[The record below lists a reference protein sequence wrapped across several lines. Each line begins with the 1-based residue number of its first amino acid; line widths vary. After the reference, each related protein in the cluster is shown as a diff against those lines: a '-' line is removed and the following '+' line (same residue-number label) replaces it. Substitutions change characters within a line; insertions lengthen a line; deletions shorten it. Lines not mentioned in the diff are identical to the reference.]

1 MKGLII
7 GGGAGT
13 RLHPLTNPLN
23 KHLLPVYDRPMIM
36 HVIDTLVKGGVTD
49 IMLLLNGK
57 YPGLFLEMLEN
68 GTTLGCNIV
77 YAYVRAT
84 TGPGGTL
91 LLAEPWVGE
100 EDVAV
105 ILGDSLY
112 FTHLAIS
119 EKKGPHIFTMELTEA
134 DDDPS
139 KYGQVRVDGRHV
151 TALVDKPKKRFS
163 DLIQTACFI
172 FPPDVF
178 QRVRKLQHSPEGELT
193 MGSLVEEYVREGQL
207 RYTMLP
213 PRSYIDCGTK
223 EALHKASVRIREM
236 TVSA

>member
-7 GGGAGT
+7 AGGAGK

-57 YPGLFLEMLEN
+57 YPGLFLEMLED
-68 GTTLGCNIV
+68 GSSLGCKIE
-77 YAYVRAT
+77 YAYVRRT

-91 LLAEPWVGE
+91 LLAEHWVGK

-105 ILGDSLY
+105 ILGDSAY
-112 FTHLAIS
+112 FTPFAIA
-119 EKKGPHIFTMELTEA
+119 EKKGPHIFTMRLKDT

-139 KYGQVRVDGRHV
+139 KYGQVRVNGLQV
-151 TALVDKPKKRFS
+151 TDLVDKPRKRFS

-178 QRVRKLQHSPEGELT
+178 ARVRKLQPSSEGELT
-193 MGSLVEEYVREGQL
+193 IGELVKHYVDEGWVEH
-207 RYTMLP
+207 TMLP
-213 PRSYIDCGTK
+213 PGSYIDCGTP
-223 EALHKASVRIREM
+223 EALHKASGRIRKM
-236 TVSA
+236 KKK

>member
-7 GGGAGT
+7 AGGAGT

-57 YPGLFLEMLEN
+57 HAGLFMEMLED
-68 GTTLGCNIV
+68 GSSLGCKIL
-77 YAYVRAT
+77 YAYVRRT

-91 LLAEPWVGE
+91 LLAEHWVGK

-105 ILGDSLY
+105 ILGDSVY
-112 FTHLAIS
+112 FTLLALIG
-119 EKKGPHIFTMELTEA
+119 KKGPHIFTMKLQDG

-139 KYGQVRVDGRHV
+139 KYGQVRVKGSRV

-178 QRVRKLQHSPEGELT
+178 ARVRKLQFSPDGELT
-193 MGSLVEEYVREGQL
+193 IGALVKEYVDEGSVTH
-207 RYTMLP
+207 TMLP
-213 PRSYIDCGTK
+213 PRSYIDCGTP
-223 EALHKASVRIREM
+223 EALHKASVRIRKM
-236 TVSA
+236 RR

>member
-13 RLHPLTNPLN
+13 RMHPLTDPLN

-36 HVIDTLVKGGVTD
+36 HVIDTLVKGGITD

-84 TGPGGTL
+84 AGPGGTL

-119 EKKGPHIFTMELTEA
+119 EKKGPHIFTMELTEM

-139 KYGQVRVDGRHV
+139 KYGQVRVDGTHV
-151 TALVDKPKKRFS
+151 TALVDKPKERFS

-178 QRVRKLQHSPEGELT
+178 QRVRRLQYSPEGELT
-193 MGSLVEEYVREGQL
+193 MGSLVEEYVREGRLQ
-207 RYTMLP
+207 YTMLP

-223 EALHKASVRIREM
+223 EALYKASARVREM
-236 TVSA
+236 TGSA